1 MNRTAPNA
9 ATLPPAPISG
19 LVLCGGQGTR
29 IGRDKGELDYHG
41 RPQVQWAY
49 DLLTGLCERA
59 YVSVRADQAGRE
71 LYARLPLV
79 VDRGAVGGPGAG
91 LLAAWGLAPRVAW
104 LLLAV
109 DMPLV
114 DVALLRRLIG
124 ERDPEA
130 VATAFRHADG
140 TPEPLCAIWEPAVRA
155 RIEHAARAGRVSL
168 RRILETEASRL
179 LAPDDPERL
188 SSVNSADDDMRVR
201 AVLARQ

>member
-1 MNRTAPNA
+1 
-9 ATLPPAPISG
+9 
-19 LVLCGGQGTR
+19 
-29 IGRDKGELDYHG
+29 
-41 RPQVQWAY
+41 
-49 DLLTGLCERA
+49 
-59 YVSVRADQAGRE
+59 
-71 LYARLPLV
+71 
-79 VDRGAVGGPGAG
+79 
-91 LLAAWGLAPRVAW
+91 
-104 LLLAV
+104 
-109 DMPLV
+109 
-114 DVALLRRLIG
+114 
-124 ERDPEA
+124 